1 MNNPR
6 DLYKQFVFESFDI
19 DRNATDLTVTYH
31 YRLGEHRFD
40 PVASIPLKE
49 ISNKDTDESFLEE
62 LFFNFGIINAISY
75 YKLSCAPE
83 FIIKAGYLD
92 DNQKYFF
99 KKLFYNGLGEFMFV
113 NNLNFTFDDFM
124 QIECIEA
131 PENRQ
136 TNKAPRE
143 LYSIGKDFHGNLI
156 PVGGGKDSVV
166 TLEALQPMH
175 QDSYCLQFNRS
186 LYNKD
191 RAALA
196 CISEAGYSTEDI
208 RNFNLSFDEHMLEL
222 NKQGFY
228 NGHIPFSST
237 LAFAAL
243 IVAYISNKKYIEVSN
258 EASAN
263 ESNVAGTNINH
274 QYSKSYEFEKDFQN
288 YVEYYLTDQIHYFSL
303 LRCWNEYQ
311 ICQKFLQFP
320 QYLDKFRS
328 CNVGAR
334 ENKWCGHC
342 AKCLYVYV
350 MLYPWVEK
358 DRLQQIFG
366 HDLLDDESLLD
377 IFNGLVFP
385 ETIKPFECV
394 GTKAEICYSLDLVV
408 QNQDPANLPKLL
420 QLYQANV
427 YGKNIYTED
436 IPNYYNPEH
445 SIPEEYLNLLQTLWK
460 TTSFNTYATKA
471 F

>member
-1 MNNPR
+1 
-6 DLYKQFVFESFDI
+6 
-19 DRNATDLTVTYH
+19 
-31 YRLGEHRFD
+31 
-40 PVASIPLKE
+40 
-49 ISNKDTDESFLEE
+49 
-62 LFFNFGIINAISY
+62 
-75 YKLSCAPE
+75 
-83 FIIKAGYLD
+83 
-92 DNQKYFF
+92 
-99 KKLFYNGLGEFMFV
+99 MFV
-113 NNLNFTFDDFM
+113 NKLNFDFDSFM
-124 QIECIEA
+124 TIECIEA

-136 TNKAPRE
+136 DDKRPRD
-143 LYSIGKDFHGNLI
+143 LYNIGNDFHGNLI

-175 QDSYCLQFNRS
+175 EDSYCLQFNRS
-186 LYNKD
+186 LYDKD

-196 CISEAGYSTEDI
+196 CIAEAGYSTEDT

-237 LAFAAL
+237 LAFAAI
-243 IVAYISNKKYIEVSN
+243 IVAYLSNKAYIEVSN

-311 ICQKFLQFP
+311 ICQKFLKYP

-358 DRLQQIFG
+358 DRLQLIFG

-394 GTKAEICYSLDLVV
+394 GTKAEICYSLDLAV

-427 YGKNIYTED
+427 YEKNIYTED

-445 SIPEEYLNLLQTLWK
+445 SIPQEYLNLLQTL
-460 TTSFNTYATKA
+460 
-471 F
+471 

>member
-1 MNNPR
+1 MTNPR
-6 DLYKQFVFESFDI
+6 ELYKQFVFESFDI
-19 DRNATDLTVTYH
+19 NKTASDLVVTYH
-31 YRLGEHRFD
+31 YRLGEHHFD
-40 PVASIPLKE
+40 PTASIPLGE
-49 ISNKDTDESFLEE
+49 ISNKYIDEVFLEE
-62 LFFNFGIINAISY
+62 LFFNFGVINAISY

-92 DNQKYFF
+92 ENQKFF
-99 KKLFYNGLGEFMFV
+99 FRKLFFNGLGEFMFV
-113 NNLNFTFDDFM
+113 NQLNFDFDSFM
-124 QIECIEA
+124 KIECIDA
-131 PENRQ
+131 PEDRNTDRP
-136 TNKAPRE
+136 PRE
-143 LYSIGKDFHGNLI
+143 RFHIGEDFHGNLI

-175 QDSYCLQFNRS
+175 DDSYCLQFNRN
-186 LYNKD
+186 LYPKD
-191 RAALA
+191 RAALN
-196 CISEAGYSTEDI
+196 CIDEAGYRLDQI

-243 IVAYISNKKYIEVSN
+243 IVAYLSNKAYIEVSN

-288 YVEYYLTDQIHYFSL
+288 YAEYYLTNKIHYFSL
-303 LRCWNEYQ
+303 LRCWNEYT

-320 QYLDKFRS
+320 QYLRVFRS
-328 CNVGAR
+328 CNAGSK

-342 AKCLYVYV
+342 AKCLYVYI

-358 DRLQQIFG
+358 STLQTIFG
-366 HDLLDDESLLD
+366 HDLLDDETLMD
-377 IFNGLVFP
+377 TFNGLVFP

-394 GTKAEICYSLDLVV
+394 GTKAEVCYTLDLAV
-408 QNQDPANLPKLL
+408 QHQDPANLPKLL
-420 QLYQANV
+420 QQYQAHV
-427 YGKNIYTED
+427 YGKNVYTED
-436 IPNYYNPEH
+436 IPNYFNPEH
-445 SIPEEYLNLLQTLWK
+445 SIPQEYLELLQSL
-460 TTSFNTYATKA
+460 
-471 F
+471 